1 MEALYGNTTGQM
13 NTAVGLDALY
23 VNTTGG
29 YNTASGMIAL
39 YSNTTGHNNT
49 ASGFSALYGNTT
61 GSSNIAVGNN
71 AGYLLT
77 TGDNNIDIGNDGVAG
92 EANTIRIGSTQTAA
106 YIAGISGVTSSGGA
120 AVYVNSSGKLGTV
133 TSSRRFKDGIEGM
146 GGASEAILSLRPVTF
161 RYKPELDPQGIPQFG
176 LIAEEV
182 NDVNPNLVIRDD
194 QGVIQTVRYEQVNAM
209 LLNEFLKDHRRADAK
224 DLEIAELKKRLAE
237 LETKDKEREA
247 REKAREERLT
257 KLERF
262 IPPAMMSGVTT
273 VANIKA
279 D

>member
-133 TSSRRFKDGIEGM
+133 TSSRRFKDEIEDM
-146 GGASEAILSLRPVTF
+146 GGASQAILALRPVTF
-161 RYKPELDPQGIPQFG
+161 RYKPELDPKGIPQFG

-257 KLERF
+257 KLEQS
-262 IPPAMMSGVTT
+262 IPPAMMSGVPT